1 MKKTKLSNTV
11 VIALLVIGLFV
22 AIWYGAYM
30 CSSHSVSADSNY
42 RYALLET
49 ANESIA
55 AVDQNIKEA
64 KSNLDELLSM
74 QNFQEPVKSLI
85 EVKYLASAE
94 TLFVSAERI
103 AISGMLNP
111 LSQIPL
117 KDRYPL
123 DLSKEIF
130 SARNTLSGEQGSAM
144 DAITNDIYSGKFS
157 RSDLEYLKKLDALLG
172 KLAHTL
178 KSSTIYSDTNGALY
192 KLKTVN
198 SALIELSKEKPKEK
212 NK

>member
-1 MKKTKLSNTV
+1 MKKTNLSNTV
-11 VIALLVIGLFV
+11 VIALLAIGLFV
-22 AIWYGAYM
+22 AIWYGAYVHSS
-30 CSSHSVSADSNY
+30 CSVRADSNY

-74 QNFQEPVKSLI
+74 QNFQEPVKSLL
-85 EVKYLASAE
+85 EVKYLVSAE
-94 TLFVSAERI
+94 MLFVSAERI
-103 AISGMLNP
+103 TTSGMLTP

-130 SARNTLSGEQGSAM
+130 SVCNTLSGEQGSAIE
-144 DAITNDIYSGKFS
+144 AITNDTYSGKFS
-157 RSDLEYLKKLDALLG
+157 HSDLEYLKKLDTLLE
-172 KLAHTL
+172 KLSYTL
-178 KSSTIYSDTNGALY
+178 ESSTIYRNTNGTLY
-192 KLKTVN
+192 ELKTIN
-198 SALIELSKEKPKEK
+198 SALIELSKEKPQEK